1 MPKPTLRTQYWV
13 GALLVLAAAFCFAMK
28 GIFIKLAYQ
37 YHIDTI
43 SLLTL
48 RMLFSAPIYA
58 VIALQNGLRP
68 ATKPL
73 PVRQLWHTAAL
84 GVMGYYLASFFNFEA
99 FNYIT
104 ANLERILL
112 FIYPTFVLLIS
123 VVCYGRKI
131 TKLQYAALALTY
143 FGIALAFV
151 ENIDA
156 SQQKNT
162 VLGAFWVIL
171 SGLVYAF
178 YLVGS
183 GAVIPRVGPL
193 RFTCFAMLFATVPTV
208 LHCAV
213 ENNLR
218 IWHYPTEVYWISLAM
233 AIGSTV
239 IPTFMVSEGVKR
251 VGSSNASIIA
261 SIGPI
266 FTIFLATSVLG
277 ETISALQVA
286 GTVLVLTGVF
296 LVGWKG
302 SAI

>member
-13 GALLVLAAAFCFAMK
+13 GALLVLTSAFCFAMK

-58 VIALQNGLRP
+58 VIALQDGLRP
-68 ATKPL
+68 TTKSF
-73 PVRQLWHTAAL
+73 PVRQLWRIATL
-84 GVMGYYLASFFNFEA
+84 GITGYYLASFLNFEGL
-99 FNYIT
+99 NYIT
-104 ANLERILL
+104 ANLERILI

-123 VVCYGRKI
+123 VIRYGRKI

-143 FGIALAFV
+143 LGIALAFV

-156 SQQKNT
+156 SQQKNI

-213 ENNLR
+213 ANNLR
-218 IWHYPTEVYWISLAM
+218 IWHYPAEVYWISLAM

-239 IPTFMVSEGVKR
+239 IPTFMISEGVKR

-286 GTVLVLTGVF
+286 GTVLVLIGVF

-302 SAI
+302 EAI

>member
-1 MPKPTLRTQYWV
+1 MPTPRAQYWI
-13 GALLVLAAAFCFAMK
+13 GACLVLLSAFCFAMK
-28 GIFIKLAYQ
+28 GIFIKMAYQ
-37 YHIDTI
+37 YQIDTI

-58 VIALQNGLRP
+58 VIALNDGVNSTIKQP
-68 ATKPL
+68 
-73 PVRQLWHTAAL
+73 PVRQLWHIAAL
-84 GVMGYYLASFFNFEA
+84 GVMGYYLASFLNFEA

-123 VVCYGRKI
+123 VVLYQRKI
-131 TKLQYAALALTY
+131 TRLQYAALALTY
-143 FGIALAFV
+143 FGIGLAFV

-156 SQQKNT
+156 AQQKNIF
-162 VLGAFWVIL
+162 LGAFWVVL

-183 GAVIPRVGPL
+183 GTVIGAVGPL

-213 ENNLR
+213 ANGLH
-218 IWHYPTEVYWISLAM
+218 IWHYPKEVYWISLTM
-233 AIGSTV
+233 AVGSTV
-239 IPTFMVSEGVKR
+239 IPTFMVSEGIKR
-251 VGSSNASIIA
+251 VGSSNAAIIA

-266 FTIFLATSVLG
+266 FTIFLATSILG
-277 ETISALQVA
+277 ERISVVQIL
-286 GTVLVLTGVF
+286 GTVLVLAGVF
-296 LVGWKG
+296 LISWKG
-302 SAI
+302 KTA